1 MQPCP
6 SHTQHVHT
14 HSSQTYGRTPI
25 VLSHGSGARVWDY
38 EGREYLDF
46 AAGIA
51 VNALGHSDPRWVAA
65 VTDQAQRLMH
75 TSNLYH
81 TAEQV
86 RRRAVVWV
94 GQMR

>member
-1 MQPCP
+1 
-6 SHTQHVHT
+6 
-14 HSSQTYGRTPI
+14 
-25 VLSHGSGARVWDY
+25 VLSHGVGSKLYDY
-38 EGREYLDF
+38 SGREYLDF

-65 VTDQAQRLMH
+65 VTEQAAKLMH

-86 RRRAVVWV
+86 GGGRDGA
-94 GQMR
+94 GP